1 MRVFVTGGTGFVGKP
16 TVGRLVEGGH
26 RVRCLVR
33 RTSNTKKLEELGCE
47 LAYGDVT
54 DKASVVEGMRGCEWL
69 VHLANVYSFW
79 EPDKSVYRR
88 VNVEGTRNVVEAA
101 LEVGVSKVA
110 HVSTFVIW
118 GKPARIPFD
127 EETPVGPER
136 FTAYAQSKYEGDLV
150 VWKLY
155 RERGLPVVVL
165 YPGGVM
171 GAGNPKS
178 NGQYIRDLAEGP
190 MPGMVFE
197 DSALT
202 WVHVKDVAEAIVR
215 ALEKEGNEGEEYLV
229 GRHALAMGA
238 LTRMVCEISGAPL
251 PKMSIPEAV
260 IMAGATLLT
269 KVADL
274 TGRPPLLGMSKDT
287 MRNLKEG
294 AVFDGSKAER
304 ELGVTYTPIREALEE
319 EVASNRE

>member
-33 RTSNTKKLEELGCE
+33 RTSNTKELEELGCE

-150 VWKLY
+150 VWKHY

-178 NGQYIRDLAEGP
+178 NGQYIRDLAEGR

-215 ALEKEGNEGEEYLV
+215 AMEKEGNEGEEYLV
-229 GRHALAMGA
+229 GKHALAMGE
-238 LTRMVCEISGAPL
+238 LTRTVCEISGASL
-251 PKMSIPEAV
+251 PKVSIPDPV
-260 IMAGATLLT
+260 IMAVATLLT

-319 EVASNRE
+319 EVASHR

>member
-33 RTSNTKKLEELGCE
+33 RTSNTKDLEELGCE

-110 HVSTFVIW
+110 HVSTFVVW

-178 NGQYIRDLAEGP
+178 NGQYIRDLAEGR

-229 GRHALAMGA
+229 GKHALAMGE
-238 LTRMVCEISGAPL
+238 LTRTVCEISGAPL
-251 PKMSIPEAV
+251 PKVSIPDPV

-274 TGRPPLLGMSKDT
+274 TGRPPPLGMSKDT

-294 AVFDGSKAER
+294 AIFDGGKAER

-319 EVASNRE
+319 EVASHR

>member
-1 MRVFVTGGTGFVGKP
+1 VRVFVTGGTGFVGKP
-16 TVGRLVEGGH
+16 TLRRLVEGGH
-26 RVRCLVR
+26 EVRCLVR
-33 RTSNTKKLEELGCE
+33 KTSRTDALEELGCE
-47 LAYGDVT
+47 LAHGDVT
-54 DKASVVEGMRGCEWL
+54 DKASVLDGMKGCEWL

-101 LEVGVSKVA
+101 LDEGVSKVA
-110 HVSTFVIW
+110 HVSTFVVW
-118 GKPARIPFD
+118 GKPAQIPFD

-178 NGQYIRDLAEGP
+178 NGQYIRDLVKGR

-215 ALEKEGNEGEEYLV
+215 ALEKEGNEGEKYLV
-229 GRHALAMGA
+229 GKHALEMGE
-238 LTRMVCEISGAPL
+238 LTRTVCEISGAPL
-251 PKMSIPEAV
+251 PKVSIPDPV

-274 TGRPPLLGMSKDT
+274 TSRPPLLGMSTDT

-294 AVFDGSKAER
+294 AIFDGSKAER
-304 ELGVTYTPIREALEE
+304 ELGVTYTPIREALDE
-319 EVASNRE
+319 EVASHR